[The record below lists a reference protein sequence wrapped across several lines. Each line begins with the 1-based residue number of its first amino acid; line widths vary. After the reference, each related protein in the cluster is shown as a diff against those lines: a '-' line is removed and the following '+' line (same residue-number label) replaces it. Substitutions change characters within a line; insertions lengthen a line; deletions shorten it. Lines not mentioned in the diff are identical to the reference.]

1 MTNPLVTSLCAGRQ
15 GHVKAS
21 GHYESELG
29 FCTGPICISAVS
41 VADDTYLLASSPGA
55 LQALLNLTNFFANRY
70 RIIFN
75 ASKTKLVVTGSNID
89 MTYYQET
96 CPWFLSGQRISVTD
110 DNEHLGPV
118 VSGTDEE
125 QKNVDAKIQE
135 CRKSLFGLLGP
146 AFAFKCL
153 LPPTVLSHLWR
164 TFNLPVLRSG
174 LNSLPIRPPVM
185 KSLTIFHNKVL
196 RGILKL
202 SSTSPIPALH
212 FLLGE
217 LPIEARVHLDILSL
231 FYNIWM
237 SKDNTVFRIV
247 QYLLKM
253 TDNKSTTWTTHL
265 RILCIKYNLPDP
277 LKLMNADE
285 TWTKHNWSTLTKTMV
300 TIYYEKF
307 LREEARTNS
316 KMKFLNVE
324 IQGLSGA
331 PHPALLNITTTQD
344 ALKLRHNLKFLC
356 GDYLNGERLA
366 LEHGTNPK

>member
-1 MTNPLVTSLCAGRQ
+1 
-15 GHVKAS
+15 
-21 GHYESELG
+21 
-29 FCTGPICISAVS
+29 
-41 VADDTYLLASSPGA
+41 
-55 LQALLNLTNFFANRY
+55 
-70 RIIFN
+70 
-75 ASKTKLVVTGSNID
+75 
-89 MTYYQET
+89 
-96 CPWFLSGQRISVTD
+96 
-110 DNEHLGPV
+110 
-118 VSGTDEE
+118 
-125 QKNVDAKIQE
+125 
-135 CRKSLFGLLGP
+135 
-146 AFAFKCL
+146 
-153 LPPTVLSHLWR
+153 
-164 TFNLPVLRSG
+164 
-174 LNSLPIRPPVM
+174 M

-331 PHPALLNITTTQD
+331 PHPALLNIT
-344 ALKLRHNLKFLC
+344 
-356 GDYLNGERLA
+356 
-366 LEHGTNPK
+366 